1 MKDRDFSEWLE
12 ICFENRGARGLT
24 MKMLFD
30 NGSNGIVLEMKNAR
44 GVLAGD
50 RLGDN
55 LVEELDS
62 GGSIGDSA
70 VLGHDAPEGR
80 LGDTEDVI
88 PRN

>member
-1 MKDRDFSEWLE
+1 M
-12 ICFENRGARGLT
+12 GMG
-24 MKMLFD
+24 
-30 NGSNGIVLEMKNAR
+30 NAR

-62 GGSIGDSA
+62 GGSIGDSV
-70 VLGHDAPEGR
+70 VLGHDAPGGQ
-80 LGDTEDVI
+80 LGDGEYEI